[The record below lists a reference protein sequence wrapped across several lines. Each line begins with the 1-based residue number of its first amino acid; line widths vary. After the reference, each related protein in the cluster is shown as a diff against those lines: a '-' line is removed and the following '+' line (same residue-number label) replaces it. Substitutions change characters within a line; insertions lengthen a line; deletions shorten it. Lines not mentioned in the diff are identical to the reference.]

1 MKKYAFFLIA
11 VCMQCVLLPQQGSAR
26 VIKDMFISMPD
37 SLMPMLDE
45 NARKDLADICLS
57 GMTTALPN
65 EWGGTSMLQKLT
77 DSYLLLREDSDGA
90 VTTEMV
96 LLPAGKDT
104 IVCMVRTLHL
114 PQPASE
120 VLFFSSQW
128 KQLNTARIIKLPTIS
143 EFAPNTDANLKE
155 INPDRIVPV
164 EFVQIALQEA
174 QDETHPAKLIFS
186 TNTSPAT
193 ISYSWNGK
201 KFRRIVK

>member
-11 VCMQCVLLPQQGSAR
+11 VCMQCALLPQQGSAR
-26 VIKDMFISMPD
+26 VMKDFFISMPD

-45 NARKDLADICLS
+45 NARKDLAEICLS

-65 EWGGTSMLQKLT
+65 EWGGTSVLQKLT
-77 DSYLLLREDSDGA
+77 DTYLLLREDSDGA

-120 VLFFSSQW
+120 VLFFSPQW

-143 EFAPNTDANLKE
+143 EFASDDDTNLKE

-164 EFVQIALQEA
+164 EFVQITLQEA
-174 QDETHPAKLIFS
+174 QDETHPAKLVFS
-186 TNTSPAT
+186 TNNSSTK
-193 ISYSWNGK
+193 ISFSWSGK
-201 KFRRIVK
+201 KFRRIVQ